1 MTRPLSA
8 VLALTLAL
16 LAAPWS
22 AAPALN
28 PEARHGGAGQVIAEL
43 LSQYHFRDREIDDEL
58 SGEVYRAY
66 FETLDPQR
74 FYFLASDLE
83 EFASYRSRL
92 DDSLLQGEVDIAY
105 RIFDRYQQRVAERT
119 EHALAVLEDGLD
131 FHSEATLELDRSDA
145 DWAESAEALD
155 RLWEKRVINDA
166 LTQVLGGRELDE
178 VRESLRGRYE
188 RLARNVEQYKSED
201 VFQTFMNAWAGRF
214 DPHTSYM
221 SPRSSENFDI
231 NMRLSLEGIGAL
243 LRAEGDF
250 VEVVELIPGGPA
262 ARSGELDAGDRIIGV
277 GQEGEPIQDVVGW
290 RLADVVDLIRGPK
303 ASEVRL
309 EVLPASGGADATP
322 EEIRLT
328 RNTVELEE
336 QAAQSEVLTVEQGDR
351 TRRIGVIEVPAF
363 YADFEAANAGEE
375 DYRSTTR
382 DVRRLL
388 ATERMQDIDGLV
400 IDLRGNAGGSL
411 SEAVKLTGL
420 FIDSGPVVQV
430 HRSNGRREVL
440 RDDAG
445 ESAVYGGPLGV
456 LVNSRSASA
465 SEIFAAAMQDYGR
478 GLVLGDRTFGKGT
491 VQTLIGLD
499 RFGIGKDDESGR
511 LKLTIAKFYRINGD
525 STQRQGVAP
534 DLALPSPYSDDS
546 VGERA
551 ADNALP
557 WDSVRPTRYTPA
569 GTLESLLAELR
580 ARHERRVQER
590 PALRSV
596 AAEAERQR
604 AEREETEV
612 SLNIER
618 RREEIEAADAKRLAA
633 VNLRLQAYGREP
645 VSDLDELDERDEDAL
660 PDVLLEEAARV
671 VADLGQLSAL
681 DRQIAQHRD
690 TD

>member
-1 MTRPLSA
+1 MPRRLCA

-43 LSQYHFRDREIDDEL
+43 LSQYHFRDRDIDDVL
-58 SGEVYRAY
+58 SSEVYRAY
-66 FETLDPQR
+66 FEALDPQR
-74 FYFLASDLE
+74 FYFLASDLD
-83 EFASYRSRL
+83 EFADYRKRL

-119 EHALAVLEDGLD
+119 EHALTVLEDGLD
-131 FHSEATLELDRSDA
+131 FTTDATLELDRRNA
-145 DWAESAEALD
+145 DWAESPEALD
-155 RLWEKRVINDA
+155 RLWEKRVVNDA
-166 LTQVLGGRELDE
+166 LTQMLGGRELE
-178 VRESLRGRYE
+178 AVRDSLRSRYQ
-188 RLARNVEQYKSED
+188 RLARNVEQYQSED

-262 ARSGELDAGDRIIGV
+262 ARSGKLDAGDRIIGV

-309 EVLPASGGADATP
+309 EILPASGGADAAP

-328 RNTVELEE
+328 RNTVKLEE
-336 QAAQSEVLTVEQGDR
+336 QAAQSEVITVEHGDR
-351 TRRIGVIEVPAF
+351 TRRIGVIEIPAF

-388 ATERMQDIDGLV
+388 TAQEMQAIDGLV

-411 SEAVKLTGL
+411 GEAVKLTGL
-420 FIDSGPVVQV
+420 FIDEGPVVQV

-445 ESAVYGGPLGV
+445 EAAIYGGPLGV
-456 LVNSRSASA
+456 LVDSRSASA
-465 SEIFAAAMQDYGR
+465 SEIFAAAMQDYHR
-478 GLVLGDRTFGKGT
+478 GVILGDRTFGKGT
-491 VQTLIGLD
+491 VQTLIGLE
-499 RFGIGKDDESGR
+499 RFGIGEEDEAGR
-511 LKLTIAKFYRINGD
+511 LKLTIAKFYRINGE

-534 DLALPSPYSDDS
+534 DLALPSPHSDDR

-569 GTLESLLAELR
+569 GALEAVLPELR
-580 ARHERRVQER
+580 ARHQRRVQER

-604 AEREETEV
+604 AAREASVV

-618 RREEIEAADAKRLAA
+618 RRAEMEAADAERLEA
-633 VNLRLQAYGREP
+633 VNLRLKAYGEEP
-645 VSDLDELDERDEDAL
+645 VASLDALDNDTL
-660 PDVLLEEAARV
+660 PDVLLEEAARI
-671 VADLGQLSAL
+671 VADLDQLSAL

-690 TD
+690 AD

>member
-1 MTRPLSA
+1 MSRRYCANLLLS
-8 VLALTLAL
+8 LAL
-16 LAAPWS
+16 LCTPWTGV
-22 AAPALN
+22 PALEPDN
-28 PEARHGGAGQVIAEL
+28 RHGGAGQVIAEL
-43 LSQYHFRDREIDDEL
+43 LSQYHFRDRDIDDSL
-58 SGEVYRAY
+58 SGEVYTGY
-66 FETLDPQR
+66 FEALDPQR
-74 FYFLASDLE
+74 FYFVESDVE
-83 EFASYRSRL
+83 QFARYRERL
-92 DDSLLQGEVDIAY
+92 DDRLLQGDVDIAY
-105 RIFDRYQQRVAERT
+105 RIFDRYQQRVSERT
-119 EHALAVLEDGLD
+119 EHALNVLENGLD
-131 FHSEATLELDRSDA
+131 FESDATLELDRSNA
-145 DWAESAEALD
+145 DWARSQDELD
-155 RLWEKRVINDA
+155 RVWEKRVINDA

-178 VRESLRGRYE
+178 VRDSLRDRYE
-188 RLARNVEQYKSED
+188 RLARNVEQYNAED
-201 VFQTFMNAWAGRF
+201 VFQTFMNAWAARF

-277 GQEGEPIQDVVGW
+277 GQEGEEIQDVVGW

-303 ASEVRL
+303 SSEVRL
-309 EVLPASGGADATP
+309 EVLPESGGADATP

-336 QAAQSEVLTVEQGDR
+336 QAAQSRVLNIEQGDHS
-351 TRRIGVIEVPAF
+351 RRIGVIEIPTF

-388 ATERMQDIDGLV
+388 EAEEMQDIDGLV

-411 SEAVKLTGL
+411 GEAVKLTGL
-420 FIDSGPVVQV
+420 FIEEGPVVQV

-440 RDDAG
+440 ADEEA
-445 ESAVYGGPLGV
+445 EAPVYDGALGV
-456 LVNSRSASA
+456 LVDNRSASA
-465 SEIFAAAMQDYGR
+465 SEIFAAAMQDYER

-499 RFGIGKDDESGR
+499 RFGIGEEDNSGR
-511 LKLTIAKFYRINGD
+511 LKLTIAKFYRINGE
-525 STQRQGVAP
+525 STQLEGVTP
-534 DLALPSPYSDDS
+534 DLALPSPHPDDS

-557 WDSVRPTRYTPA
+557 WDSVRPARYTPLQPLDA
-569 GTLESLLAELR
+569 VLPELR
-580 ARHERRVQER
+580 ARHEQRVAER

-596 AAEAERQR
+596 AEEAERLR
-604 AEREETEV
+604 EEREDTRV

-618 RREEIEAADAKRLAA
+618 RRAEIEAADERRLEE
-633 VNLRLQAYGREP
+633 VNLRLAAYGREP
-645 VSDLDELDERDEDAL
+645 VDSLDAVEDDEI
-660 PDVLLEEAARV
+660 PDVLEEEAARV
-671 VADLGQLSAL
+671 VADLAQLQSL
-681 DRQIAQHRD
+681 EGRIAQHRE